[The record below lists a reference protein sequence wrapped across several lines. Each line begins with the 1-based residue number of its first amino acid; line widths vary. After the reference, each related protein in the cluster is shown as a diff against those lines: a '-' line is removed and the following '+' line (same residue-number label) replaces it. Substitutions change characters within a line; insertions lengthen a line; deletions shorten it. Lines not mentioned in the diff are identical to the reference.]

1 MFVSLQVGDKDQGIV
16 IFDLLHRRFSGQ
28 RMLNNGM
35 GVHTIPGGSG
45 LPWVLWVSGGSEGL
59 WPSEVHRGAVFLNP
73 GAMSTLHNLLSGFL
87 SLLERFGRS
96 VLLLNGCLFGSWFL
110 GHGLLALGI
119 GLSWKLKMWV
129 RFLFKTRAITLRN
142 LDTKK
147 SACEHLSFSTRLNS
161 VSGKNHHT
169 IADKIVCYQN
179 FSGETWHG
187 NSWCNKMNMKS
198 LPSTF
203 FGAIIY

>member
-28 RMLNNGM
+28 RMLNDGM

-59 WPSEVHRGAVFLNP
+59 WPSEMHRGAVFLNP
-73 GAMSTLHNLLSGFL
+73 GAMSTLHNPLSGFL

-96 VLLLNGCLFGSWFL
+96 VLLLNGCLFGGWLL

-119 GLSWKLKMWV
+119 GLS
-129 RFLFKTRAITLRN
+129 
-142 LDTKK
+142 
-147 SACEHLSFSTRLNS
+147 
-161 VSGKNHHT
+161 
-169 IADKIVCYQN
+169 
-179 FSGETWHG
+179 
-187 NSWCNKMNMKS
+187 
-198 LPSTF
+198 
-203 FGAIIY
+203 